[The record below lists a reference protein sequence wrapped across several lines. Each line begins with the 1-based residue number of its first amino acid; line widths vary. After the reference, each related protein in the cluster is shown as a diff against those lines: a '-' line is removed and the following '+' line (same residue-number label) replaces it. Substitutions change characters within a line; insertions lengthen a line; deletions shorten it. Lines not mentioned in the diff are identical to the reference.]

1 MDSEDLQAYSIPEL
15 EQICREQKALYTPE
29 ELEQIFRII
38 QEKRSVHKADNQTD
52 MVYCIVILILTM
64 AGFFLPV
71 IRIISL
77 LFHLW
82 LTFCKFPL
90 IFGNS
95 ISRETVCAMMS
106 FQFPV
111 IGLAIGIYFKIKQS
125 HFSKYYFSEMI
136 CSLML
141 GMLLLTGGFQF

>member
-1 MDSEDLQAYSIPEL
+1 MDSKDLQAYSIPEL

-29 ELEQIFRII
+29 ELEQISWII
-38 QEKRSVHKADNQTD
+38 REKCSIHKADNRTD
-52 MVYCIVILILTM
+52 MVYCIMMLILTV

-82 LTFCKFPL
+82 LIFYKFPL
-90 IFGNS
+90 IFRNS
-95 ISRETVCAMMS
+95 ISKETICAMMS

-111 IGLAIGIYFKIKQS
+111 IGLVMGIYFKIKQS
-125 HFSKYYFSEMI
+125 HFSKYCFSAVI

>member
-1 MDSEDLQAYSIPEL
+1 MDLEDLQAYSIREL

-29 ELEQIFRII
+29 ELEQISRII
-38 QEKRSVHKADNQTD
+38 QEKRSIHKADNRTD
-52 MVYCIVILILTM
+52 MIYCIVMLILAL

-82 LTFCKFPL
+82 LIFCKFPSV
-90 IFGNS
+90 FQNY
-95 ISRETVCAMMS
+95 ISGETVCAMMS

-111 IGLAIGIYFKIKQS
+111 IGLVMGIYFKIKQN
-125 HFSKYYFSEMI
+125 HFSKYCFNAVI
-136 CSLML
+136 CSLIL
-141 GMLLLTGGFQF
+141 GLLLLTGGFQF